1 MRSLLNLAHYALQ
14 ASDVPVGIE
23 VISAKPDW
31 VELLVPCTRATVEQ
45 LQPVV
50 ERLGADLPLDVIES
64 VSDAFRELLQNAVE
78 WGGQLDPQRKVRI
91 ACVRT
96 NRMLIYRIADPGTGF
111 RVENLDHAAIAHPD
125 DPTEH
130 ARIRDEKGL
139 RAGGFGLL
147 LVRAKVDELVYNEK
161 QNEVIFMKY
170 LD

>member
-1 MRSLLNLAHYALQ
+1 M
-14 ASDVPVGIE
+14 
-23 VISAKPDW
+23 
-31 VELLVPCTRATVEQ
+31 
-45 LQPVV
+45 
-50 ERLGADLPLDVIES
+50 IES

-78 WGGQLDPQRKVRI
+78 WGGRLDPQRKVRI

-96 NRMLIYRIADPGTGF
+96 NRMLIYRIADPGPGF
-111 RVENLDHAAIAHPD
+111 QLEDLDHAAITHP
-125 DPTEH
+125 TIRLEH
-130 ARIRDEKGL
+130 AKIREEKGL